1 MAWNAPRWLPVFGLA
16 LLALFVVPSAGSAQ
30 VFTPDQLSEMPQID
44 APRAALQAIQQS
56 YPSRLRD
63 RGIEGRVQVSFVVTA
78 DGSVDPASV
87 EVVQTENQEL
97 GAAAITAVRQIK
109 FKPGKKD
116 GSAVASR
123 VVIPIA
129 YTVS

>member
-1 MAWNAPRWLPVFGLA
+1 MAWNAPRWLPVLGLA
-16 LLALFVVPSAGSAQ
+16 LLALIVVPTAGSAQ

-44 APRAALQAIQQS
+44 SPRDALRAIQES
-56 YPSRLRD
+56 YPNRLRD

-97 GAAAITAVRQIK
+97 GTAAISAIRQIK

>member
-1 MAWNAPRWLPVFGLA
+1 MARISRSATVFALA
-16 LLALFVVPSAGSAQ
+16 LLALVAVPSAGSAQ

-44 APRAALQAIQQS
+44 SPQQAMRAIQES
-56 YPSRLRD
+56 YPNRLRD
-63 RGIEGRVQVSFVVTA
+63 RGIEGRVQVAFTVTA
-78 DGSVDPASV
+78 DGSVDPESV
-87 EVVQTENQEL
+87 EVVQTENEDL
-97 GAAAITAVRQIK
+97 GAAAIQAIRQIK

-123 VVIPIA
+123 VLIPIA